1 LPQCAQPVPAPPE
14 GVEIASADRVA
25 ALVAAAKGKALV
37 VNLWAT
43 WCPPCVAEMPDLADF
58 YRNRDSARVEFL
70 SVSLDDPEKLDDAVR
85 PFHEKHALPFPV
97 LVLDAASDLSD
108 MDKALRTEISG
119 VLPTTLLYD
128 SAGGLVKTWE
138 GVVTRE
144 QLEEAVSAA
153 S

>member
-1 LPQCAQPVPAPPE
+1 
-14 GVEIASADRVA
+14 
-25 ALVAAAKGKALV
+25 
-37 VNLWAT
+37 
-43 WCPPCVAEMPDLADF
+43 
-58 YRNRDSARVEFL
+58 
-70 SVSLDDPEKLDDAVR
+70 
-85 PFHEKHALPFPV
+85 PFPV